1 MFRFLKKPGS
11 INLINFKYVVE
22 LINHLLHI
30 NDYNNLGLL
39 LDLAYNKEY
48 YNFCNLFYSPLYN
61 NFISN
66 LSYNN
71 NCISVDFLN
80 NMVFIV
86 DNKELFI
93 NSIKEKGYNVN
104 EGPQQWR
111 GHINSMSNFLNYLD
125 TDYRESLYNHY
136 NYHLCNKTLPDY
148 AIHYPLKKEHF

>member
-1 MFRFLKKPGS
+1 MYSVLLDNMFLKHDFIDLYLDKENGISSRRLFPVERNCLDFLNKPGS
-11 INLINFKYVVE
+11 INSINFKYVVE

-61 NFISN
+61 NFNSN
-66 LSYNN
+66 LIYNYN
-71 NCISVDFLN
+71 SISAEFLN

-93 NSIKEKGYNVN
+93 NSIKKKGYNVN
-104 EGPQQWR
+104 EGPQQ
-111 GHINSMSNFLNYLD
+111 
-125 TDYRESLYNHY
+125 
-136 NYHLCNKTLPDY
+136 
-148 AIHYPLKKEHF
+148 